1 MQRFLN
7 KVVVITG
14 GGKGIGKACAERFSR
29 EGAKVAV
36 LDINL
41 ADAQAT
47 STSISELNCLAIFCN
62 VADHACIHDSI
73 QQVINHWGRVDVL
86 VANAGVYRGAPLTD
100 DHLSDWQFVIDVD
113 LTGTY
118 LSCHAVA
125 PVMMAQNSGSIVVM
139 SSIAGKTSWSGTAA
153 YSAAKTGVI
162 GLVRSVAQELGSYN
176 VNCNAV
182 CLGHAD
188 TEMLHAVDARV
199 CAENGWEPGTYLK
212 ELIESNPMKRLGTI
226 EETAALVAFLASDE
240 ARYIN
245 GQAIEID
252 GGRIMS

>member
-1 MQRFLN
+1 MKRFEN

-14 GGKGIGKACAERFSR
+14 GAQGIGRACAERFER
-29 EGAKVAV
+29 EGALVAV

-41 ADAQAT
+41 DEARACCEEIGDRSMAVY
-47 STSISELNCLAIFCN
+47 CD
-62 VADHACIHDSI
+62 VADHGCVHESI
-73 QQVINHWGRVDVL
+73 QAVVDHWQRLDVL
-86 VANAGVYRGAPLTD
+86 VANAGIYRGAPLIE
-100 DHLSDWQFVIDVD
+100 DHLKEFQLVLNVD

-118 LSCHAVA
+118 LTCHAVA
-125 PVMMAQNSGSIVVM
+125 PYMMEQKSGSIVVM
-139 SSIAGKTSWSGTAA
+139 SSMAGKTSWSGTAA
-153 YSAAKTGVI
+153 YSAAKTGGI
-162 GLVRSVAQELGSYN
+162 GLVRSIAQELGAYN
-176 VNCNAV
+176 INCNAV

-188 TEMLHAVDARV
+188 TEMLRSVDARV

-212 ELIESNPMKRLGTI
+212 ELIETNPMKRLGTI
-226 EETAALVAFLASDE
+226 EETAGLVAYLASDE